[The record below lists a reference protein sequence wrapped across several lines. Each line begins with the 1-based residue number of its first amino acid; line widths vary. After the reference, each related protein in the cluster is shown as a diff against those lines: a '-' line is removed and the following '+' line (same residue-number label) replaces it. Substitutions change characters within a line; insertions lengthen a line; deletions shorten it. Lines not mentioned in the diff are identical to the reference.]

1 MPTSAVGAT
10 PTVLSRPGPSP
21 RHRFTLRAEGGFLA
35 ATPGLSGPPVAMV
48 PNPADAVHFVDF
60 DAALHRAHLMTE
72 VGWQNLRVVEI
83 LVASP

>member
-1 MPTSAVGAT
+1 
-10 PTVLSRPGPSP
+10 
-21 RHRFTLRAEGGFLA
+21 
-35 ATPGLSGPPVAMV
+35 MV

-83 LVASP
+83 LVPSP